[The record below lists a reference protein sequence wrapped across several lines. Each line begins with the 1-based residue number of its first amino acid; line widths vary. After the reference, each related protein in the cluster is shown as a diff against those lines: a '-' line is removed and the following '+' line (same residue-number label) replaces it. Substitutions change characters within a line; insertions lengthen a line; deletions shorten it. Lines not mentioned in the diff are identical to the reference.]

1 MEELSSVRSSVHR
14 VDGIEKVTG
23 AARYANDFTLPRMLY
38 GKVLRSPYPHARIIN
53 IDVSWAEKLPGVK
66 AVLTGRDAPEGRMG
80 VIQDRPLL
88 AVDEVRFVGEPVA
101 MVAAESLE
109 IAEEALDLIEVD
121 YEELLA
127 VFDVEEAMKPHPEV
141 VVQPG
146 HHQLPG
152 MPSYAGQP
160 VHLKIGLEMANV
172 YGHFHLE
179 EGDIG
184 QGFRE
189 SDVVLENRFV
199 VTRTQHCAMEP
210 HCALARPE
218 PDGGF
223 TVWVSEQHPF
233 EAQGFLSRIFGL
245 PLSKVR
251 VITPFIGGG
260 FGGKLFVMAAP
271 WAMLLAQKTGRPVKV
286 VYSREEVFVDG
297 LTDVPMVIYIK
308 DGVKKDGTLVAR
320 QVKAVLNC
328 GAYSGRVVVISD
340 FLPLTATV
348 NYRIPHFYWD
358 SYCVAT
364 NEPVSGPFRGF
375 GGVPLIFALE
385 SQMDMLARSIG
396 MESYEFRRKNLY
408 KEGEINL
415 LGQTTHVIEAEECLD
430 KVAEWIGW
438 DKKLEKREEGSWRIG
453 RGVAAQA
460 KAGVVGLYSLV
471 DVKVHADGTIEIRHS
486 ATEVGQGCHTI
497 LAQIAAE
504 EFHTS
509 LDKIRQ
515 IYADTAVTP
524 YDITS
529 TANLTTFNTG
539 NSLRRACQDA
549 KRQILELASERLKV
563 EADNL
568 EIRDGLIYIKGQG
581 EAVLKLGDLF
591 VPGGGGTAK
600 RGEIIG
606 HGVYMGRELSPEERA
621 KRLKTF
627 GVDYSECYGACA
639 VEVAVNVETG
649 EVKVLRLAQCHDM
662 GTAMNPQACEA
673 QIDGG
678 TGMGIGRAL
687 YENIVIENG
696 VTVNPNFVDYKVP
709 SIMEV
714 PLEAEATS
722 LLPPGKPH
730 EDGPYGA
737 KGFGESTSCDV
748 APAIANAI
756 YDAVGVRILE
766 LPITREKVLEGLK
779 KAG

>member
-1 MEELSSVRSSVHR
+1 
-14 VDGIEKVTG
+14 
-23 AARYANDFTLPRMLY
+23 
-38 GKVLRSPYPHARIIN
+38 
-53 IDVSWAEKLPGVK
+53 
-66 AVLTGRDAPEGRMG
+66 
-80 VIQDRPLL
+80 
-88 AVDEVRFVGEPVA
+88 
-101 MVAAESLE
+101 
-109 IAEEALDLIEVD
+109 
-121 YEELLA
+121 
-127 VFDVEEAMKPHPEV
+127 
-141 VVQPG
+141 
-146 HHQLPG
+146 
-152 MPSYAGQP
+152 
-160 VHLKIGLEMANV
+160 V
-172 YGHFHLE
+172 YRAFHIE
-179 EGDIG
+179 EGDVE

-199 VTRTQHCAMEP
+199 FTRTQHCAMEP
-210 HCALARPE
+210 HCAMARPE

-223 TVWVSEQHPF
+223 TVWASEQHPF
-233 EAQGFLSRIFGL
+233 EAQLFLSRIFKL
-245 PLSKVR
+245 PVPKVR
-251 VITPFIGGG
+251 VIAPYIGGA
-260 FGGKLFVMAAP
+260 FGGKLFVMGMP
-271 WAMLLAQKTGRPVKV
+271 WAMMLAGRTGRPVKV

-297 LTDVPMVIYIK
+297 YSDVPVVIYIK
-308 DGVKKDGTLVAR
+308 DGVKKDGRLWAR
-320 QVKAVLNC
+320 SVKAVINC
-328 GAYSGRVVVISD
+328 GAYSGRV
-340 FLPLTATV
+340 LLLTGSMVLGATV
-348 NYRIPHFYWD
+348 NYRIPHFWWD

-364 NEPVSGPFRGF
+364 NEPVSGSFRGF
-375 GGVPLIFALE
+375 GGVQLIHAVE
-385 SQMDMLARSIG
+385 SQMDMLAKAIG
-396 MESYEFRRKNLY
+396 MDAYKFRRMNLY

-415 LGQTTHVIEAEECLD
+415 LGQPTHAVEAEECLD

-438 DKKLEKREEGSWRIG
+438 DKKLEKREEGPWRIG
-453 RGVAAQA
+453 RGISAQG
-460 KAGVVGLYSLV
+460 KGGLVSPYSLA
-471 DVKVHADGTIEIRHS
+471 DVKVYADGTIEMRHS
-486 ATEVGQGCHTI
+486 ATEVGQGCNTL

-509 LDKIRQ
+509 LDKIKQ

-606 HGVYMGRELSPEERA
+606 HGVYSGRELSPEERA

-627 GVDYSECYGACA
+627 GVDYSECHGACA

-687 YENIVIENG
+687 YEDIVIENG
-696 VTVNPNFVDYKVP
+696 VTVNPNFVDYKMP

-714 PLEAEATS
+714 PLEAEVAS